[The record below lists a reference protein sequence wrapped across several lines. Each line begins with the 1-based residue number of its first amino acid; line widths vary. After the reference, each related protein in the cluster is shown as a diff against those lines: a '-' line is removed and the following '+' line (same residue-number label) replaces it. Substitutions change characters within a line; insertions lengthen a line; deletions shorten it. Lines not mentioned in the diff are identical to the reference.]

1 MPGFDDRNKDQTR
14 DNLFGADAGPKAEQ
28 GSAKMA
34 GGGQGDNNA
43 EKNEQSLDQANV
55 PQGNWRQETAKNVA
69 QNAEQK
75 YSTSYADFIKSI
87 EKEYQQKKEQIQE
100 QKQEQV
106 ETQKHEH
113 KH

>member
-28 GSAKMA
+28 GPAKLA
-34 GGGQGDNNA
+34 GGGQGDNNT
-43 EKNEQSLDQANV
+43 EKNEQSLDQAAV
-55 PQGNWRQETAKNVA
+55 PQGNWREEAAKNVA

-75 YSTSYADFIKSI
+75 YTTSYADFIKSI
-87 EKEYQQKKEQIQE
+87 EREYQQQKEQIQE
-100 QKQEQV
+100 HKQEHT